1 MAYQQISD
9 FFDLRPAKDVTFD
22 VQRSLS
28 FFKTSGASNPI
39 PLIALDNQTILPF
52 ILENGDVSNI
62 KTRAG

>member
-1 MAYQQISD
+1 MGYRIISD

-28 FFKTSGASNPI
+28 FFKTSGAANPI

-52 ILENGDVSNI
+52 IKTNGDTSNI

>member
-22 VQRSLS
+22 VTRSLS
-28 FFKTSGASNPI
+28 FFKESGASNPI

-52 ILENGDVSNI
+52 IIANGDANNI

>member
-22 VQRSLS
+22 VNRSLS
-28 FFKTSGASNPI
+28 FFKANGSSNPI

-52 ILENGDVSNI
+52 IIENGDANNI

>member
-22 VQRSLS
+22 VDRSLS
-28 FFKTSGASNPI
+28 FFKASGASNPI

-52 ILENGDVSNI
+52 IIENGDVSNI